1 MATYGFAGGGPTPND
16 HISTRLVF
24 EGYKSVSKLGSL
36 GNILVVPAD
45 ADLNGMFIVLSL
57 RSGGC
62 RLCHM
67 SCRDY
72 THCIKT
78 KNLKLGRALHAHLIK
93 TAQILDT
100 FFTNRLIQ
108 IYSRCSS
115 LASAGKAFDD
125 LSLKNTH
132 SWNTMISAYS
142 EAGWFETARH
152 LLDKMPEPN
161 LVTYNSIISNLSR
174 NGFSREAVNLFSGVQ
189 KKNFGVIFMDEFT
202 VVGLAHA
209 SANLAALEIL
219 RQVHALALVM
229 GLDFNRVVCNALID
243 SYGKCGVPESSYRLF
258 SRMEERDVVSWTSMV
273 VAYARS
279 CRLDDSCRIFDR
291 MPFKNS
297 VSWTA
302 LLTGLAQNGEG
313 ERALSYF
320 RKMMHEKTVAANDVT
335 YVSALSACADLAA
348 IGRGKQIHCRLVRTK
363 NVTIFG
369 KVFLVNALIDMYGKC
384 GDMKSSMRL
393 FERIQV
399 KDVVTWNS
407 LINSFAQNGQGEES
421 LAVFEKM
428 LRENVKPNDVTFIGV
443 MSACSHSGLESEGL
457 WYYEMMVK
465 KFGIVPHSDHYAII
479 VDLLGRKNRLNKALE
494 IIEKAPEGFERVGMW
509 GALLASSHVH
519 GNVELANKA
528 AEALFKLEPEN
539 SGRYV
544 ILSNIYANAG
554 RWEDA
559 RGVRRVMNEMELK
572 KDVGCSWID
581 FRDVRYV
588 FVAEGEL
595 RPEMEVIR
603 EVILNLV
610 SQMKDDDGFINSTL
624 GVY

>member
-1 MATYGFAGGGPTPND
+1 MIND
-16 HISTRLVF
+16 HCGTL
-24 EGYKSVSKLGSL
+24 
-36 GNILVVPAD
+36 
-45 ADLNGMFIVLSL
+45 LS
-57 RSGGC
+57 
-62 RLCHM
+62 
-67 SCRDY
+67 D
-72 THCIKT
+72 CIKT

-100 FFTNRLIQ
+100 FFSNRLIQ

-125 LSLKNTH
+125 LSFKNTH

-142 EAGWFETARH
+142 EAGWFETALR

-174 NGFSREAVNLFSGVQ
+174 NGFSREAVNLFRGVQ
-189 KKNFGVIFMDEFT
+189 RKNRSVVLMDEFT

-209 SANLAALEIL
+209 SARLAALEIL
-219 RQVHALALVM
+219 RQVHSVALVM

-243 SYGKCGVPESSYRLF
+243 SYGKCGVPESSHWLF

-279 CRLDDSCRIFDR
+279 CRLDDSCRIFDQ

-302 LLTGLAQNGEG
+302 LITGLAQNGEG

-320 RKMMHEKTVAANDVT
+320 RKMMHANSVAANDVT
-335 YVSALSACADLAA
+335 YVSALSACADLAT

-363 NVTIFG
+363 NGSIFG

-393 FERIQV
+393 FDRTQV

-407 LINSFAQNGQGEES
+407 LINSFAQNGREEES

-428 LRENVKPNDVTFIGV
+428 IRENVKPNDVTFIGV
-443 MSACSHSGLESEGL
+443 MSACSHSGLESKGL
-457 WYYEMMVK
+457 AYYDMMIN

-494 IIEKAPEGFERVGMW
+494 IIEKAPDGFDRVGMW
-509 GALLASSHVH
+509 GSILASSRVH
-519 GNVELANKA
+519 GNVELASKA
-528 AEALFKLEPEN
+528 AAALFKLEPEN

-544 ILSNIYANAG
+544 MLSNIYATAG

-581 FRDVRYV
+581 FRDVRCV

-595 RPEMEVIR
+595 SPELEVIG
-603 EVILNLV
+603 EVILNLLRHLRGEDPPDAARPSPCALCSV
-610 SQMKDDDGFINSTL
+610 TSSYMARSSCVAASAILMAFHRREWGL
-624 GVY
+624 RLRYRVC